1 MKINH
6 KDAPGFNVITENIL
20 VVPPLFGVPEL
31 DHEIQR
37 YKNEAIPHKREMPEI
52 MEGNII
58 EHTEIFKY
66 VSEYLNT
73 NYANNYI
80 VYNSPKCVITEL

>member
-1 MKINH
+1 
-6 KDAPGFNVITENIL
+6 
-20 VVPPLFGVPEL
+20 
-31 DHEIQR
+31 
-37 YKNEAIPHKREMPEI
+37 MPEI

-80 VYNSPKCVITEL
+80 VYNLSK